1 MITVISSTNRVGSN
15 SLKIAKHYV
24 QLLQTQSAEN
34 EEVRLLDLANIPM
47 SFYENETLSG
57 DSQHP
62 ELRKIQEDFIIP
74 ADRFVFVIPEYNG
87 SFPGVLKMFI
97 DVCSVYMMKESFKIG
112 TKKALLVGVASGR
125 SGNLRG
131 LEHFTGVLN
140 YLNIIVLPNHLPI
153 SSVHK
158 LMDSEGNVTDADTIK
173 ATEGQVVDFL
183 KM

>member
-1 MITVISSTNRVGSN
+1 MITVISGTNRVGSN
-15 SLKIAKHYV
+15 TLKIAKHYV
-24 QLLQTQSAEN
+24 QLLQKNSAEA
-34 EEVRLLDLANIPM
+34 EEIRLLDLANIPL
-47 SFYENETLSG
+47 SYYENDTLAG

-131 LEHFTGVLN
+131 LEHFSGVLN
-140 YLNIIVLPNHLPI
+140 YLNVIVLPNHLPI

-158 LMDSEGNVTDADTIK
+158 LMDSEGNVTDADTVK
-173 ATEGQVVDFL
+173 ATEAQVVDFL